1 MLKLKVIAWFSISK
15 NIFFIRDKDM
25 WQNYL
30 TDQVMNF
37 YRIIFQCVNKD
48 FIKFLKNMNKIK
60 LLKKYFLMKFQKAW
74 SSSLSLA
81 STSTKAK
88 DKETAK
94 IRVLFDT
101 SCASDRPSLSDY
113 LYSGPN
119 LLSKNVNTLLRFRF
133 NFIAIVADIKQ
144 AFLNV

>member
-1 MLKLKVIAWFSISK
+1 
-15 NIFFIRDKDM
+15 
-25 WQNYL
+25 
-30 TDQVMNF
+30 MNF